1 VVQYF
6 DVNSGAA
13 RYQVR
18 VAGAQAAKGS
28 KPVQAEWTA
37 NDRFPTRRL
46 DGGSST
52 RFILPNVALK
62 TGDRIVV
69 EGIPDAAETAALDYV
84 EIRRAER

>member
-1 VVQYF
+1 MQYF

-13 RYQVR
+13 RYSVR
-18 VAGAQAAKGS
+18 LTGAPAAKGG
-28 KPVQAEWTA
+28 KPVHAEWTA

-62 TGDRIVV
+62 TGDQIVV
-69 EGIPDAAETAALDYV
+69 EGIPDGAETAAFDYL
-84 EIRRAER
+84 EIRKTGS